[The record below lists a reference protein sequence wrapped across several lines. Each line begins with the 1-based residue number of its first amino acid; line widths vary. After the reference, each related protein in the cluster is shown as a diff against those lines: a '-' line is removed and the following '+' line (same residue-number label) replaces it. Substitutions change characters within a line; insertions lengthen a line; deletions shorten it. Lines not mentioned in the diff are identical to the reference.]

1 MQEKKSLS
9 IIIPVYNEEK
19 NTFLL
24 YNRLKPILESLTKD
38 YEIIFIDDGSTDK
51 TSEELKQL
59 HEKDTS
65 IKIIQFQRNFGKS
78 AALSAGFDNAK
89 GDIIITMDGDLED
102 DPNEIPNLL
111 KATKDYDLVVGWRY
125 KRKHTITKRIAS
137 KFFNSFINLS
147 TGIKIHDSNCCLK
160 AYKRKVIENINLYGE
175 LHRYIPSLAHWKGF
189 KVGEIKV
196 THHKRL
202 HGKSKYGIDRLF
214 KGLMDLITV
223 QFLMTF
229 GKKPLHLFGFFGGI
243 CILTG
248 FIAGLHLVYT
258 RATLGLAISNRP
270 LLMLTVLLIILGIQF
285 FSIGLI
291 GEIILNTT
299 RNHRDQYIIR
309 EIIKN

>member
-59 HEKDTS
+59 HKKDTS

-137 KFFNSFINLS
+137 KFFNSFI
-147 TGIKIHDSNCCLK
+147 I
-160 AYKRKVIENINLYGE
+160 
-175 LHRYIPSLAHWKGF
+175 
-189 KVGEIKV
+189 
-196 THHKRL
+196 
-202 HGKSKYGIDRLF
+202 
-214 KGLMDLITV
+214 
-223 QFLMTF
+223 
-229 GKKPLHLFGFFGGI
+229 
-243 CILTG
+243 
-248 FIAGLHLVYT
+248 
-258 RATLGLAISNRP
+258 
-270 LLMLTVLLIILGIQF
+270 
-285 FSIGLI
+285 
-291 GEIILNTT
+291 
-299 RNHRDQYIIR
+299 
-309 EIIKN
+309 